1 MEGGIVYLWF
11 YVMIMSQVS
20 WGSQSL
26 TTALNHNTKDYSL
39 IIPGHPMIQLFNQ
52 TIRKQTVDLT
62 NNKNMYKHG
71 ACRRIINYA
80 TVEIE
85 RQEKKKLELDSC
97 KNTSGQF
104 SQM

>member
-1 MEGGIVYLWF
+1 MEGGKVSLWC
-11 YVMIMSQVS
+11 YVMVVSQVS
-20 WGSQSL
+20 WGSLADYTWPSHDIIVQS
-26 TTALNHNTKDYSL
+26 NDK
-39 IIPGHPMIQLFNQ
+39 
-52 TIRKQTVDLT
+52 KTVDLT
-62 NNKNMYKHG
+62 NNKNMYKHS